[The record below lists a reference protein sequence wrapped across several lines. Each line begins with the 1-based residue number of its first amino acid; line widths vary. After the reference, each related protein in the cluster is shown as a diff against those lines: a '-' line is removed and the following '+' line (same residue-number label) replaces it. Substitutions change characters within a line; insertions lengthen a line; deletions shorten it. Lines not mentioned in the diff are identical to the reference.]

1 VAAPTK
7 IAIIGDFNPDYV
19 SHQTTG
25 PALEH
30 AAAALGIPVE
40 SRWIATDSI
49 PPDQPESVLDAYD
62 GFWINAGSPYRSR
75 PGALAAIRYA
85 REGKRPIL
93 ATCAGFQYGL
103 LEFAHHVLGRTD
115 LEHEEDAPNA
125 SSLLIHQVSCPVP
138 ERKEGSPKLS
148 GPAQRVHLRE
158 DSRAREIFGNDRTD
172 EEYFCNFELNPDFDE
187 LFEEQGLEFTGF
199 GDRGDS
205 RIFELPDHPFYIA
218 TLFQPQRRSRPGAPH
233 PMVAALVRASA
244 RELAGQGEP
253 AVR

>member
-1 VAAPTK
+1 MAAPIR
-7 IAIIGDFNPDYV
+7 IAIIGDQNPEFV
-19 SHQTTG
+19 SHQTTV

-30 AAAALGIPVE
+30 AAAKLGVPIE
-40 SRWIATDSI
+40 TQWIATDSI
-49 PPDQPESVLDAYD
+49 APDHPESVLSGWD

-85 REGKRPIL
+85 REGNRPML

-103 LEFAHHVLGRTD
+103 LEFAHNVLHRTD

-125 SSLLIHQVSCPVP
+125 SNLLLHQVACPVENKDP
-138 ERKEGSPKLS
+138 NAPKLS
-148 GPAQRVHLRE
+148 GPAQRVHIRE
-158 DSRAREIFGNDRTD
+158 DSRAREALGTDRID
-172 EEYFCNFELNPDFDE
+172 EEYFCNYELNPDYDE
-187 LFEEQGLEFTGF
+187 LFEDQGLEFTGF

-205 RIFELPDHPFYIA
+205 RIYEVPEHPFYVA
-218 TLFQPQRRSRPGAPH
+218 TLFQPQRKSRPGAPH
-233 PMVAALVRASA
+233 PLVVAFVRAAA